1 MAGQHWMPPGR
12 WRVDSG
18 CPMETK
24 LASLS
29 RRYQA
34 ALLRHLQQGPRGSL
48 RSADGLG
55 REALDQGLET
65 LDLAKIHEQ
74 ALVALMAPS
83 RPFGAKDGMIK
94 RAQTFFVEALTR
106 IEKTH
111 RAALEANVNLK
122 QLNRMLH
129 RRTVELTATNRQLKK
144 EIGRR
149 QAVEKALKESEQH
162 YSLLLEQSRHMAEQL
177 RRLSRQILSAQEE
190 ERRRISR
197 DLHDEVAQV
206 LTGINLHLATLKR
219 EATAN
224 TKDLKRKIARTQR
237 LVERSVNIVHQFAGQ
252 LRPTTLDDLGLIP
265 ALRSYLKDFAK
276 RTGLAIRFASFTRGR
291 TEHLDSAKRTV
302 LYRVAQEALVNVAKH
317 AHASLVKVRVQR
329 LHRVISLEVKDNGKS
344 FEVQRVL
351 SAKRHKGLGLL
362 GMRERVE
369 MVGGRFAVESAPGK
383 GTTIRAEIPFANGTG
398 E

>member
-12 WRVDSG
+12 RRVNSG

-24 LASLS
+24 LANLS

-34 ALLRHLQQGPRGSL
+34 ALLRHLQQEPRANL

-55 REALDQGLET
+55 REALDLGLET

-83 RPFGAKDGMIK
+83 HSFGAKDGMIK

-111 RAALEANVNLK
+111 RAAMAANVRLS
-122 QLNRMLH
+122 QLNERLH
-129 RRTVELTATNRQLKK
+129 RRTRELAATNRQLKR
-144 EIGRR
+144 EVLRR
-149 QAVEKALKESEQH
+149 QAVEKALKKSEQH
-162 YSLLLEQSRHMAEQL
+162 YSLLLKQSQRMQEQL

-206 LTGINLHLATLKR
+206 LTGVNLHLATLKK
-219 EATAN
+219 EATAD
-224 TKDLKRKIARTQR
+224 TQDLTRKIARTQR
-237 LVERSVNIVHQFAGQ
+237 LVEKSLSIVHQFAGQ
-252 LRPTTLDDLGLIP
+252 LRPAALDDLGLIP
-265 ALRSYLKDFAK
+265 ALHSYVKDFAR
-276 RTGLAIRFASFTRGR
+276 RTGLALHFTSFARGR
-291 TEHLDSAKRTV
+291 MEQLDNARRTV
-302 LYRVAQEALVNVAKH
+302 LYRVAQEALINVAKH
-317 AHASLVKVRVQR
+317 ADASLVSVSVRKLR
-329 LHRVISLEVKDNGKS
+329 GVICMEVKDNGKS
-344 FEVQRVL
+344 FQVQGAL
-351 SAKRHKGLGLL
+351 PAGKKKGLGLL

-369 MVGGRFAVESAPGK
+369 MVGGRFAVESSPGR
-383 GTTIRAEIPFANGTG
+383 GTTIRAEIPFANGT
-398 E
+398 

>member
-1 MAGQHWMPPGR
+1 
-12 WRVDSG
+12 
-18 CPMETK
+18 
-24 LASLS
+24 
-29 RRYQA
+29 
-34 ALLRHLQQGPRGSL
+34 L

-74 ALVALMAPS
+74 ALVALMVPS

-122 QLNRMLH
+122 QLNQTLH
-129 RRTVELTATNRQLKK
+129 RRTVELAARNQQLRK

-177 RRLSRQILSAQEE
+177 RHLSRQILSAQEE

-224 TKDLKRKIARTQR
+224 TKDLKRKITRTQR

-265 ALRSYLKDFAK
+265 ALHSYLKDFAK

-291 TEHLDSAKRTV
+291 TEQLNSAKRTV

-317 AHASLVKVRVQR
+317 AHASLVKVRIQKLR
-329 LHRVISLEVKDNGKS
+329 RVISLEVKDNGKS
-344 FEVQRVL
+344 FDVQRVL
-351 SAKRHKGLGLL
+351 SAGKRKGLGLL

-369 MVGGRFAVESAPGK
+369 MVGGRFAVESASGK

>member
-1 MAGQHWMPPGR
+1 
-12 WRVDSG
+12 
-18 CPMETK
+18 METK
-24 LASLS
+24 LANLS

-34 ALLRHLQQGPRGSL
+34 ALLRHLKQGPQGSP

-55 REALDQGLET
+55 REALDLGLET

-74 ALVALMAPS
+74 ALVALISPS
-83 RPFGAKDGMIK
+83 GSFGAKDGMVK
-94 RAQTFFVEALTR
+94 RAQSFFAEALTR

-111 RAALEANVNLK
+111 RAAMEANVR
-122 QLNRMLH
+122 LNQVNQTLH
-129 RRTVELTATNRQLKK
+129 RRSVELAAKNQQLKK

-197 DLHDEVAQV
+197 DLHDEVGQV

-224 TKDLKRKIARTQR
+224 TRDLKRKIAHTQR
-237 LVERSVNIVHQFAGQ
+237 LVEKSVAIVHQFAGQ
-252 LRPTTLDDLGLIP
+252 LRPPALDDLGLIP
-265 ALRSYLKDFAK
+265 ALHSYLKDFAK

-291 TEHLDSAKRTV
+291 IEQLDRARRTV

-317 AHASLVKVRVQR
+317 AQASLVKVRIQQ
-329 LHRVISLEVKDNGKS
+329 LHRVIRMEVKDNGKS

-351 SAKRHKGLGLL
+351 STKRNKGLGLL

-383 GTTIRAEIPFANGTG
+383 GTTIRAEIPFANGAG